1 MKTPTANP
9 PQTTSRTCTHRL
21 RESTIA
27 QIDALAAQ
35 TSLPKSAIVDAL
47 LTRALDQ
54 VNAGRWTIRRR
65 AAAWELEDIEE
76 ISE

>member
-1 MKTPTANP
+1 MKTHTQNP
-9 PQTTSRTCTHRL
+9 PQTTSRTCTHQL

-27 QIDALAAQ
+27 ALDALAAQ
-35 TSLPKSAIVDAL
+35 TSLGKSAIVDAL

-54 VNAGRWTIRRR
+54 VSAGKWTIRRR

-76 ISE
+76 INE

>member
-1 MKTPTANP
+1 MNQPQAKPTA
-9 PQTTSRTCTHRL
+9 SRHRTYRL
-21 RESTIA
+21 QPATIA
-27 QIDALAAQ
+27 ALDALAAQ
-35 TSLPKSAIVDAL
+35 TSLTKDALADAL
-47 LTRALDQ
+47 LARALDR